1 MCERRRGTPQGVSVA
16 RMARYHRPEL
26 PIIFVACYRQMA
38 ELANAETGP
47 IMLKPIDIDLLVA
60 TVHDLLAASPSRLI

>member
-1 MCERRRGTPQGVSVA
+1 
-16 RMARYHRPEL
+16 
-26 PIIFVACYRQMA
+26 MA